1 MNKEFASMSKK
12 STATNDA
19 SIAIFERLE
28 SEVRGYIRSFPI
40 LFDRGLG
47 TTLIDADGREYLD
60 FFAGAGALNYGHNNP
75 AFKQPLLDYIER
87 YGIVHGL
94 DLATCAKK
102 AFIEAFERYILK
114 SRGLTYKLQ
123 FTGPTGANA
132 VEAAL
137 KLARLMT
144 GRSNIVS
151 FTNSFH
157 GVSVGSLAATGNKKY
172 RTAAGFPLAHVTSLP
187 YDGYLG
193 PSLDT
198 IDYFEKLLND
208 PSSGLDKPA
217 AVILEAVQGEGG
229 INPASFQWL
238 QRLRD
243 LTARHGILMIL
254 DDIQA
259 GIGRTGKFFSFEAAE
274 IVPDIVTLS
283 KSLSA
288 IGTPMSLVLLKP
300 ELDVWSPSAH
310 SGTFR
315 GNNLAFVTARA
326 ALETYWADS
335 KFEDEIA
342 RKSAILAEELKSIA
356 KDFPSL
362 GLTVRGR
369 GLMYGLVFQKHHS
382 LPVQISREALRR
394 GLLIETCGGHN
405 EVLRFL
411 VALTIAEADLR
422 RGLSIVRDSI
432 GAVQDTMAK
441 SLAEATPG
449 IEVDT

>member
-1 MNKEFASMSKK
+1 MSKESAAMPNK
-12 STATNDA
+12 CSPSKGST
-19 SIAIFERLE
+19 IAIFERLE

-40 LFDRGLG
+40 LFDRAVG

-87 YGIVHGL
+87 DGIVHGL
-94 DLATCAKK
+94 DLATSAKK
-102 AFIEAFERYILK
+102 AFIEVFERCILK
-114 SRGLTYKLQ
+114 PRGLNYKLQ
-123 FTGPTGANA
+123 FTGPTGTNA

-137 KLARLMT
+137 KLARQVT
-144 GRSNIVS
+144 GRSNVVAFS
-151 FTNSFH
+151 NAFH
-157 GVSVGSLAATGNKKY
+157 GVSSGSLAATGNKEY
-172 RTAAGFPLAHVTSLP
+172 RSAAGFPVAHVTFLP

-193 PSLDT
+193 PSVDT
-198 IDYFEKLLND
+198 LDYFEKLLND

-238 QRLRD
+238 QRLRE
-243 LTARHGILMIL
+243 LTSRHKILMIL

-259 GIGRTGKFFSFEAAE
+259 GVGRTGKFFSFEAAE

-300 ELDVWSPSAH
+300 ELDVWSPGAH

-335 KFEDEIA
+335 KFEEEIA
-342 RKSAILAEELKSIA
+342 SKSVILAEELESIVN
-356 KDFPSL
+356 DFPRL
-362 GLTVRGR
+362 GLSVRGR
-369 GLMYGLVFQKHHS
+369 GLMYGLVSQKLHS
-382 LPVQISREALRR
+382 LPVQISREALHR
-394 GLLIETCGGHN
+394 GLVIETCGGHN
-405 EVLRFL
+405 EVLKFL
-411 VALTIAEADLR
+411 VALTIDDADLR
-422 RGLSIVRDSI
+422 RGLSVVRDCI
-432 GAVQDTMAK
+432 GAVQENIALD
-441 SLAEATPG
+441 SRGGATRTPT
-449 IEVDT
+449 D

>member
-1 MNKEFASMSKK
+1 MNKTIAAMDKKFAPSS
-12 STATNDA
+12 DV
-19 SIAIFERLE
+19 SISIFERLE
-28 SEVRGYIRSFPI
+28 SEVRGYIRSFPV
-40 LFDRGLG
+40 LFDRGVG
-47 TTLIDADGREYLD
+47 TSLIAADGREYLD

-75 AFKQPLLDYIER
+75 AFKKPVLDYIER
-87 YGIVHGL
+87 DGIVHGL
-94 DLATCAKK
+94 DLATSAKK

-114 SRGLTYKLQ
+114 PRGLNYKLQ
-123 FTGPTGANA
+123 FTGPTGTNA

-137 KLARLMT
+137 KLARIVT
-144 GRSNIVS
+144 RRSNTVA
-151 FTNSFH
+151 FANSFH
-157 GVSVGSLAATGNKKY
+157 GVSAGSLSVTGNKKY
-172 RTAAGFPLAHVTSLP
+172 RSAAGYPLAHVTFLP

-193 PSLDT
+193 PSVDT
-198 IDYFEKLLND
+198 LDYFEKLLND

-229 INPASFQWL
+229 IYPASFQWL

-243 LTARHGILMIL
+243 LTKRHEILMII

-259 GIGRTGKFFSFEAAE
+259 GVGRTGRFFSFEAAE

-300 ELDVWSPSAH
+300 ELDVWSPGAH

-315 GNNLAFVTARA
+315 GNNLAFIAARA

-335 KFEDEIA
+335 KFEEEIA
-342 RKSAILAEELKSIA
+342 RKSAILAEELNSIA
-356 KDFPSL
+356 KDFPNL
-362 GLTVRGR
+362 GLSVRGR

-382 LPVQISREALRR
+382 LPVRISREALRR
-394 GLLIETCGGHN
+394 GLVIETCGGQN
-405 EVLRFL
+405 EVLKFL

-432 GAVQDTMAK
+432 GAVQDSMPK
-441 SLAEATPG
+441 GSP
-449 IEVDT
+449 

>member
-1 MNKEFASMSKK
+1 MNKKFSPS
-12 STATNDA
+12 NDG
-19 SIAIFERLE
+19 SIAIFERVE

-40 LFDRGLG
+40 LFDRAVG
-47 TTLIDADGREYLD
+47 TTLIDVDGREYLD

-87 YGIVHGL
+87 DGIVHGL
-94 DLATCAKK
+94 DLATSAKK

-114 SRGLTYKLQ
+114 PRGLTYKLQ
-123 FTGPTGANA
+123 FTGPTGTNA

-137 KLARLMT
+137 KLARIVT
-144 GRSNIVS
+144 TKSNIVA
-151 FTNSFH
+151 FANSFH
-157 GVSVGSLAATGNKKY
+157 GVSAGSLAATGNKKF
-172 RTAAGFPLAHVTSLP
+172 RTAAGYPLGNVTSLP

-193 PSLDT
+193 PSVDT
-198 IDYFEKLLND
+198 LSYLEKLLND

-229 INPASFQWL
+229 INPASFEWL

-243 LTARHGILMIL
+243 LTSRHGILMIL

-259 GIGRTGKFFSFEAAE
+259 GVGRTGKFFSFEAAG

-300 ELDVWSPSAH
+300 ELDVWSPGAH

-326 ALETYWADS
+326 ALDTYWADA

-342 RKSAILAEELKSIA
+342 RKSCILATELKSIA
-356 KDFPSL
+356 HDFPNLDLS
-362 GLTVRGR
+362 VRGR

-394 GLLIETCGGHN
+394 GLVIETCGGRN
-405 EVLRFL
+405 EVLKFF

-422 RGLSIVRDSI
+422 RGLSIIRDSI
-432 GAVQDTMAK
+432 SAVQDSMEK
-441 SLAEATPG
+441 SMP
-449 IEVDT
+449 

>member
-1 MNKEFASMSKK
+1 MKK
-12 STATNDA
+12 KFSPSSDA
-19 SIAIFERLE
+19 SISIFERLE
-28 SEVRGYIRSFPI
+28 SEVRGYIRSFPV
-40 LFDRGLG
+40 LFDRGVG
-47 TTLIDADGREYLD
+47 TTLIAADGREYLD

-75 AFKQPLLDYIER
+75 AFKKPVLDYIER
-87 YGIVHGL
+87 DGIVHGL
-94 DLATCAKK
+94 DLATSAKK

-114 SRGLTYKLQ
+114 PRGLNYKLQ
-123 FTGPTGANA
+123 FTGPTGTNA

-137 KLARLMT
+137 KLARIVT
-144 GRSNIVS
+144 GRSNIVA
-151 FTNSFH
+151 FANSFH
-157 GVSVGSLAATGNKKY
+157 GVSAGALSATGNKKY
-172 RTAAGFPLAHVTSLP
+172 RSAAGYPLAHVTSLP

-193 PSLDT
+193 PSVDT
-198 IDYFEKLLND
+198 LDYFEKLLND

-229 INPASFQWL
+229 IYPASFQWL

-243 LTARHGILMIL
+243 LTKRHEILMII

-259 GIGRTGKFFSFEAAE
+259 GVGRTGRFFSFEAAE

-300 ELDVWSPSAH
+300 ELDVWSPGAH

-315 GNNLAFVTARA
+315 GNNLAFIAARA

-335 KFEDEIA
+335 KFEEEIG
-342 RKSAILAEELKSIA
+342 RKSAILAEELNLIID
-356 KDFPSL
+356 DFPNL
-362 GLTVRGR
+362 GLSVRGR

-394 GLLIETCGGHN
+394 GLVIETCGGQN
-405 EVLRFL
+405 EVLKFL
-411 VALTIAEADLR
+411 FALTIAEADLR

-432 GAVQDTMAK
+432 SAVKNTMANASPK
-441 SLAEATPG
+441 RLHG
-449 IEVDT
+449 IEHR

>member
-1 MNKEFASMSKK
+1 MNTKFALG
-12 STATNDA
+12 NDV
-19 SIAIFERLE
+19 SLAIFERLE
-28 SEVRGYIRSFPI
+28 SEVRGYVRSFPV

-75 AFKQPLLDYIER
+75 VFKRPLLDYIEHN
-87 YGIVHGL
+87 GIVHGL
-94 DLATCAKK
+94 DLATSAKK

-114 SRGLTYKLQ
+114 PRDLTYKFQ
-123 FTGPTGANA
+123 FTGPTGTNA

-137 KLARLMT
+137 KLARQVT
-144 GRSNIVS
+144 GRPNIVA
-151 FTNSFH
+151 FTNAFH
-157 GVSVGSLAATGNKKY
+157 GVSAGSLSATGNKKY
-172 RTAAGFPLAHVTSLP
+172 RSAAGYPLAHVTSLP

-193 PSLDT
+193 PSVDT

-238 QRLRD
+238 QRLRE
-243 LTARHGILMIL
+243 LTYRHGILMIL

-259 GIGRTGKFFSFEAAE
+259 GVGRTGRFFSFEAAE

-300 ELDVWSPSAH
+300 ELDVWSPGAH

-315 GNNLAFVTARA
+315 GNNLAFVSARV

-335 KFEDEIA
+335 KFEEEIA

-356 KDFPSL
+356 SDFPNL
-362 GLTVRGR
+362 GLSVRGR
-369 GLMYGLVFQKHHS
+369 GLMYGLVSQKHHS
-382 LPVQISREALRR
+382 LPVQISQEALRR
-394 GLLIETCGGHN
+394 GLVIETCGGRN
-405 EVLRFL
+405 EVLKFL
-411 VALTIAEADLR
+411 VALTIAKADLR

-432 GAVQDTMAK
+432 GSVQDSIAK
-441 SLAEATPG
+441 NPAGTTPG
-449 IEVDT
+449 IRDDA